1 MVPLVVGLRR
11 RDTNSKRDAGSVNSM
26 TEACVAITRGG
37 VTYQIPRSEPAQAHP
52 AVRLLHVADPEYT
65 LDDRRSAENGNAESP
80 SRGSAALARL
90 KSVLDLRDPD
100 DLRAAAILAVLS
112 VGIRKNELIALDFS
126 DLSDSGGALELRIRR
141 AHVKSRVRERSV
153 VLTAEAASLLRRYW
167 LRQRTSRHAQALT
180 EQDARQGSEAQP
192 LFWTLGRHGL
202 CRRTRITGHA
212 VNYWLEQLRRR
223 GGFDERLTAR
233 SLIKPARVVLR

>member
-1 MVPLVVGLRR
+1 
-11 RDTNSKRDAGSVNSM
+11 M

-37 VTYQIPRSEPAQAHP
+37 VTYQIPRSDSAQAAA
-52 AVRLLHVADPEYT
+52 AVRLLHVAEAPFSLPE
-65 LDDRRSAENGNAESP
+65 RRSAENGNAEP
-80 SRGSAALARL
+80 TSRGSAALARL

-112 VGIRKNELIALDFS
+112 VGVRKNELIALDFS
-126 DLSDSGGALELRIRR
+126 DLSETHGALQLRIRR
-141 AHVKSRVRERSV
+141 TKQKSRVRERSV
-153 VLTAEAASLLRRYW
+153 LVTAEAASLLRRYW
-167 LRQRTSRHAQALT
+167 LRERTTRHARALPSAGAL
-180 EQDARQGSEAQP
+180 DGQP

>member
-1 MVPLVVGLRR
+1 
-11 RDTNSKRDAGSVNSM
+11 M

-37 VTYQIPRSEPAQAHP
+37 VTYQIPRSEPALAHP
-52 AVRLLHVADPEYT
+52 AVRLLHVAEEAYP
-65 LDDRRSAENGNAESP
+65 LADRHSAENGNAELP

-112 VGIRKNELIALDFS
+112 AGVRKNELIALDFS
-126 DLSDSGGALELRIRR
+126 DLSEGTGALELRIRR
-141 AHVKSRVRERSV
+141 ANVKSRVRERTVRVS
-153 VLTAEAASLLRRYW
+153 ADAGSLLRRYW
-167 LRQRTSRHAQALT
+167 LRERTTRHARALLSLD
-180 EQDARQGSEAQP
+180 EQP